1 MKQDFTE
8 MNFNVQCKGHIKLH
22 AGSGSVCS
30 WHSPLLGDQ
39 LFNTET

>member
-8 MNFNVQCKGHIKLH
+8 MNFSVQCKGHIKLQ

-30 WHSPLLGDQ
+30 W
-39 LFNTET
+39 